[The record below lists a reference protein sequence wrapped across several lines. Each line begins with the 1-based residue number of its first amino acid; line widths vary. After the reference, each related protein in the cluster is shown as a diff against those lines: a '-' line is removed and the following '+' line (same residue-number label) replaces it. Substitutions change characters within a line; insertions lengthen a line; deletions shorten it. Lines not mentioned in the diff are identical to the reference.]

1 MDNCELNDGY
11 EDEYDKE
18 NNDDEENRQ
27 NISLE
32 DSLEK
37 SLKKNEIDK
46 TKISNKIPNFN
57 YPNLFNDI
65 INNNLINTVGD
76 EKNKTKEQIY
86 KEIITKKRSS
96 LNSRNSN
103 LISIFSTEEKTKS
116 KNTKEKEKG
125 NVTMITNNDVVEFN
139 YEDLNPF

>member
-37 SLKKNEIDK
+37 SLKKNEMDK
-46 TKISNKIPNFN
+46 IEISNKIPDFN
-57 YPNLFNDI
+57 CPNLFNDI

-76 EKNKTKEQIY
+76 EKNKTEEQIY

-96 LNSRNSN
+96 FNSRNSN
-103 LISIFSTEEKTKS
+103 LISIYSTEEKTKS
-116 KNTKEKEKG
+116 KNKNIKEK
-125 NVTMITNNDVVEFN
+125 VIMITKNDIV
-139 YEDLNPF
+139 